1 VIVVVV
7 DIAVRVKLY
16 GLTHVC
22 NRSTVGKTECDETAG
37 KVCYGEPSQFCC
49 ILVGLPDMLFRFRRP
64 TAAFSTCMHIR
75 YAYIRNGDG
84 GAESKLEELAADIFH
99 QPRARMDTLT

>member
-49 ILVGLPDMLFRFRRP
+49 ILVGLPDMLFRFRSRQPLFPPVCTSVMLISAMEMGVRRVNWRNSRP
-64 TAAFSTCMHIR
+64 TFSTNHVLAWIR
-75 YAYIRNGDG
+75 
-84 GAESKLEELAADIFH
+84 
-99 QPRARMDTLT
+99 

>member
-1 VIVVVV
+1 
-7 DIAVRVKLY
+7 
-16 GLTHVC
+16 
-22 NRSTVGKTECDETAG
+22 
-37 KVCYGEPSQFCC
+37 
-49 ILVGLPDMLFRFRRP
+49 
-64 TAAFSTCMHIR
+64 MHIR